1 MRHVKNDRHAKLAH
15 DRKGTHVDHQVVIT
29 KTRAALRQHQLF
41 TTNLM
46 SLIDDVARVGG
57 RQKLSFLDVDRL
69 SGFRRSDDQI
79 SLSREKRRNLQNI
92 DDLGNSLD

>member
-1 MRHVKNDRHAKLAH
+1 
-15 DRKGTHVDHQVVIT
+15 
-29 KTRAALRQHQLF
+29 QLF

-79 SLSREKRRNLQNI
+79 SLSREKGRNLQNI
-92 DDLGNSLD
+92 DDLGNSLDLRDLVHVRQHRHTQLFLDVLKHFQAGIHSETAKALN